1 MYNGKATVSTLS
13 NSLLRVFPCTIREF
27 PFVVPEKMSIFVP
40 DNKKKHTKIMKTR
53 NIIMAAFIAATMSAC
68 TTEKT
73 ILNTGGGLFGEWKI
87 EQAMG
92 KSTANGDR
100 PATINFGN
108 DGRINGNASV
118 NSFFGGYTSDGR
130 NMSFT
135 QVGMTRMMGQSM
147 EIEDAVTQAI
157 NTTARISINGNSAQV
172 YDKDGNVIMKLT
184 RAEK

>member
-1 MYNGKATVSTLS
+1 
-13 NSLLRVFPCTIREF
+13 
-27 PFVVPEKMSIFVP
+27 MSIFVP
-40 DNKKKHTKIMKTR
+40 DNKKKHTKIMKTK

-118 NSFFGGYTSDGR
+118 NSFFGGYTSDGK

-135 QVGMTRMMGQSM
+135 HIGMTRMMGQSM

-184 RAEK
+184 RAEKK